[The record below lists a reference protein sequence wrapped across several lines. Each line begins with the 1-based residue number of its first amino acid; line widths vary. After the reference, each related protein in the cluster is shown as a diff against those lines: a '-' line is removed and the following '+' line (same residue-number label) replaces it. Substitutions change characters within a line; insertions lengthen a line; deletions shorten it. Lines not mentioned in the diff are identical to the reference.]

1 MIYFMSYSFPI
12 HVFFIS
18 FSLRI
23 QLPCIP
29 IHFLFTSYSFPISF
43 LFIFIRFF
51 SCPWIKIRKSKDLV
65 LLTISL
71 FKKQFI
77 LQPQINW
84 ERGLPHKSKKK
95 KLTKWVVKKVWGLDG
110 QPFPMSFLF
119 ISLSCPIHFWF
130 ISRSCPIHFLSILVP
145 FISNA
150 FQKAIS
156 KGSANRDLGSADV
169 LTYSKS
175 S

>member
-1 MIYFMSYSFPI
+1 MGSRKQIFPSSFHSDDLFMSYSFPI

-43 LFIFIRFF
+43 LFIFTRFF

-84 ERGLPHKSKKK
+84 ERGLPHKSKKR
-95 KLTKWVVKKVWGLDG
+95 LTKWVVKKVWGLDG
-110 QPFPMSFLF
+110 QPFPNEFPVHFPFMSYSFL
-119 ISLSCPIHFWF
+119 IHFPF
-130 ISRSCPIHFLSILVP
+130 MSYSFPIYFSSFHFQC
-145 FISNA
+145 FSN
-150 FQKAIS
+150 S
-156 KGSANRDLGSADV
+156 D
-169 LTYSKS
+169 
-175 S
+175 